1 MPMRYWPHMK
11 SEIASTPKRS
21 RPILKGLGYGF
32 ATLIVVLA
40 LVLIVFDWNW
50 LRHPIERVISENT
63 GRALVIK
70 GDLKV
75 KLGWPLTRI
84 QVTDVSFANPA
95 WAQQPLMFTVKRI
108 DGGINLL
115 QLFKR
120 HYLVSGVTLTQPV
133 VSLEV
138 SRDGRKNWLLDRNQQ
153 DENAQVK
160 IGRIALDDGQISYT
174 DAKQNTR
181 ILATLSTR
189 QTVSAGTT
197 AANIVF
203 SAEGKLKGVPLT
215 ASGSGGTVLALND
228 ETTPYPLDVTATL
241 GATHVRAVGTVTSLT
256 RFSAADLKLKLSGG
270 SLDQLYQLIHIAL
283 PTTPAYSIEGHLL
296 HQAQVWRYENFAGRI
311 GKSDFTGTMQ
321 VDAAKKRRFLQGDL
335 RFELLNLADLGS
347 LVGVSKQAKQPS
359 AKRDVLPKTPYRT
372 DRWGS
377 VDADVTFQAKHIQR
391 AKALPIQNL
400 STRVQMHDSILRLDP
415 LKLGVA
421 GGTLAG
427 SITLNGQTQ
436 PIQASVKLNARKLLL
451 GQLFPTFK
459 LNKASIGQINGEFD
473 LTGSGDAVDQ
483 MLASANGKV
492 ALVIDGGEISKL
504 MLETAGLHLWEIL
517 QVKMTGDK
525 PIKLN
530 CAVADF
536 HVKQGVMQTRAMV
549 LDTDITTII
558 GSGDIDL
565 AQETLNLDLQPHTK
579 VFSPLALRS
588 PIYIR
593 GKFAKPEVSLDKT
606 KLILRGV
613 GTLALGAINPFLA
626 LIPLVDTGPGK
637 DSACGKL
644 IHAARN

>member
-1 MPMRYWPHMK
+1 MNPPATENKHARW
-11 SEIASTPKRS
+11 
-21 RPILKGLGYGF
+21 LKWLAYSA
-32 ATLIVVLA
+32 ATLAVL
-40 LVLIVFDWNW
+40 LVLLLIFFDWNW
-50 LRHPIERVISENT
+50 LRQPIERVVSEKT
-63 GRALVIK
+63 GRELIIK

-75 KLGWPLTRI
+75 KLGWPLARI
-84 QVTDVSFANPA
+84 QVADVSFANPT
-95 WAQQPLMFTVKRI
+95 WASQPLMFKVRQI
-108 DGGINLL
+108 RADISLSE
-115 QLFKR
+115 LFKR
-120 HYLVSGVTLTQPV
+120 HYLVSAVVLNQP
-133 VSLEV
+133 EV
-138 SRDGRKNWLLDRNQQ
+138 FFEQSRDGRKNWLLDRNQQ
-153 DENAQVK
+153 DENAQLK
-160 IGRIALDDGQISYT
+160 IGRLVLDQGHLSYL
-174 DAKQNTR
+174 DPAHDTR

-189 QTVSAGTT
+189 QTASAGATSD
-197 AANIVF
+197 NLLF
-203 SAEGKLKGVPLT
+203 SADGKFKGVPLT
-215 ASGSGGTVLALND
+215 ASGSGGTVLALSD
-228 ETTPYPLDVTATL
+228 ETTPYPINVTMRL
-241 GATHVRAVGTVTSLT
+241 GATHLRAVGTVTSLT
-256 RFSAADLKLKLSGG
+256 RFSAVDLKLKMRGA
-270 SLDQLYQLIHIAL
+270 SLDQLYQLINMAL

-296 HQAQVWRYENFAGRI
+296 HHAQVWRYEKFAGRV

-347 LVGVSKQAKQPS
+347 LVGVSKQPKQS

-517 QVKMTGDK
+517 QVKLTGDK
-525 PIKLN
+525 PITLN
-530 CAVADF
+530 CAGADF
-536 HVKQGVMQTRAMV
+536 HVKQGVMQTQAMV

-558 GSGDIDL
+558 GSGDINL